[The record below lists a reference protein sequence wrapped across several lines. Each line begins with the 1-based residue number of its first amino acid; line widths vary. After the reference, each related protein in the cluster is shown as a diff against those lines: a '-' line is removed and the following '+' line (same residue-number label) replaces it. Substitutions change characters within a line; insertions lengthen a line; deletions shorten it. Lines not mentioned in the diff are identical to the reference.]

1 MKVEKFEKWPAL
13 ARHVLA
19 LCAVLVGA
27 VTAWAVMSQDVEG
40 LKKDR
45 DIAIQRR
52 SEIQNEVNVLKT
64 GVAVIQTELKFLTK
78 AQRQANEDRKEQYR
92 EIIRKLDVRR

>member
-13 ARHVLA
+13 ARHVLIVA
-19 LCAVLVGA
+19 SFLTAG
-27 VTAWAVMSQDVEG
+27 VTAWTVMSQNVEV

-52 SEIQNEVNVLKT
+52 SEIQNEVNILKT
-64 GVAVIQTELKFLTK
+64 GVAVIQNELKFLSK
-78 AQRQANEDRKEQYR
+78 AQREANEDRKEQYR
-92 EIIRKLDVRR
+92 EIIRKLDASR

>member
-1 MKVEKFEKWPAL
+1 MRIERFEKWPAIVRHIL
-13 ARHVLA
+13 AVGGVLA
-19 LCAVLVGA
+19 AG
-27 VTAWAVMSQDVEG
+27 VTAWTVMSQDVEG

-52 SEIQNEVNVLKT
+52 SAIQNEVNVLKT

-92 EIIRKLDVRR
+92 EIIRKLDIRR